1 MDRQVSVNHYGQTRT
16 LTMTSGCV
24 PLDRDMIDF
33 VVDKV
38 NERFCG
44 CVLMV
49 VLTQVDS
56 KYLNSDVP
64 PTSCTRHQLAHSI
77 SVKILS
83 SSKPP
88 ERPYSIKRDALTS

>member
-1 MDRQVSVNHYGQTRT
+1 
-16 LTMTSGCV
+16 MTSGCV

-44 CVLMV
+44 CVLVV

-56 KYLNSDVP
+56 KYPNSDVP
-64 PTSCTRHQLAHSI
+64 PTGCT
-77 SVKILS
+77 
-83 SSKPP
+83 
-88 ERPYSIKRDALTS
+88 